1 MHKTLASRL
10 SARFMFDGS
19 QLFQYIQRKGEIQ
32 RSLLEDLVL
41 HDQIL
46 IPTPDFLTADGLA
59 LIIGE
64 KAVIDLL
71 EQDRLKFI
79 RTRSS
84 LCYVRGSEK
93 AGSLAVFSDPEKKK
107 AIDSEIDESASAG
120 LDIIDHLLKDRKK
133 LESLLTQKTID
144 IPSSDILEA
153 VRDDAMIDFR
163 NSSTWSSHFEHVDQN
178 MFLLPGIPKMG
189 VRVIGMNSEPLEDPI
204 NTLLSLVLYNSDL
217 HLGKKFNCTSISP
230 SFPVGDVLRLKS
242 LRKNDSKEA
251 LWNLFEM
258 NSVPDFC
265 SVDLSDYE
273 HFNSLHRATVSK
285 NAQTF
290 REWFHSQKSWEED
303 EIIREYISVLNDVP
317 WTERLPT
324 KALRFLVT
332 TGLGLVPGLEPGIGL
347 AASALEAFGFDKV
360 FSKASPKFFIN
371 DLRQLDKT
379 KGLQKID
386 TRGLGF
392 GKARL

>member
-1 MHKTLASRL
+1 MYKTLASRL

-19 QLFQYIQRKGEIQ
+19 HLSKYMQRKGEIQ

-41 HDQIL
+41 HNQIL
-46 IPTPDFLTADGLA
+46 IPTPDFLTAVGLV

-93 AGSLAVFSDPEKKK
+93 AGSLAVLSDPEKKK
-107 AIDSEIDESASAG
+107 AIDSEIDKSASAG
-120 LDIIDHLLKDRKK
+120 LDVMNNYLKDRKK
-133 LESLLTQKTID
+133 LESLLTQKSID
-144 IPSSDILEA
+144 IRSSDILEA
-153 VRDDAMIDFR
+153 VRDDAIIDFR
-163 NSSTWSSHFEHVDQN
+163 NSATWSSHFEHVDQN
-178 MFLLPGIPKMG
+178 MFLLPGIDKMG
-189 VRVIGMNSEPLEDPI
+189 VRVIDMNSEPLEDPI
-204 NTLLSLVLYNSDL
+204 NTLLQLVLYNSDL
-217 HLGKKFNCTSISP
+217 HLGKKLDCTSISP

-242 LRKNDSKEA
+242 LREKGSKEA
-251 LWNLFEM
+251 LWKLFEM

-265 SVDLSDYE
+265 SVNLSDYE
-273 HFNSLHRATVSK
+273 HFDSLHRATVSK
-285 NAQTF
+285 NAQNF

-303 EIIREYISVLNDVP
+303 DIIREYISVLNSVP

-324 KALRFLVT
+324 KALRFLVP
-332 TGLGLVPGLEPGIGL
+332 TGLGLVPGMGQAAL
-347 AASALEAFGFDKV
+347 AASALDAFVFDKV

-371 DLRQLDKT
+371 DLRQLEKT

>member
-1 MHKTLASRL
+1 MYKTLASRL

-19 QLFQYIQRKGEIQ
+19 HLFQYIQRQGEIK

-41 HDQIL
+41 HNQIL
-46 IPTPDFLTADGLA
+46 IPTPDFLTAEGLV

-71 EQDRLKFI
+71 EKDRLKFI

-84 LCYVRGSEK
+84 LCYVRGIEK
-93 AGSLAVFSDPEKKK
+93 AGSLAVLSDPEKKK

-120 LDIIDHLLKDRKK
+120 LDVINDSLKDRKK
-133 LESLLTQKTID
+133 LESLLTQNSID
-144 IPSSDILEA
+144 IRSSDILEA
-153 VRDDAMIDFR
+153 VRDDAIIDFR
-163 NSSTWSSHFEHVDQN
+163 NSSTWSSRFEHVDQN
-178 MFLLPGIPKMG
+178 MFLLPGIDKMG
-189 VRVIGMNSEPLEDPI
+189 VRVIGMNSEPLDDPI
-204 NTLLSLVLYNSDL
+204 NTLLQLVLYNSDL
-217 HLGKKFNCTSISP
+217 HLGKMLDCTSISP

-242 LRKNDSKEA
+242 LREKGSKEP
-251 LWNLFEM
+251 LWKLFEM
-258 NSVPDFC
+258 NSVPDFS
-265 SVDLSDYE
+265 SVDFNDYE
-273 HFNSLHRATVSK
+273 NFDSLHRATVSK
-285 NAQTF
+285 NAQIF

-303 EIIREYISVLNDVP
+303 DIIREYISVLNNVP

-324 KALRFLVT
+324 KVLRFLVP
-332 TGLGLVPGLEPGIGL
+332 TGLGLVPGIGQAAL
-347 AASALEAFGFDKV
+347 AASALDALVFDKV

-371 DLRQLDKT
+371 DLRQLAIT

-386 TRGLGF
+386 TKGLGF

>member
-1 MHKTLASRL
+1 M
-10 SARFMFDGS
+10 
-19 QLFQYIQRKGEIQ
+19 
-32 RSLLEDLVL
+32 
-41 HDQIL
+41 
-46 IPTPDFLTADGLA
+46 A

-64 KAVIDLL
+64 KALIDLL

-107 AIDSEIDESASAG
+107 AIDSEIDGSANAG

-163 NSSTWSSHFEHVDQN
+163 NSSTWSSHFEHVDQH

-217 HLGKKFNCTSISP
+217 HLGNKFNCTSIGP
-230 SFPVGDVLRLKS
+230 SFPVGDVLSLNRYGKKVQKKCCGNYLK
-242 LRKNDSKEA
+242 
-251 LWNLFEM
+251 
-258 NSVPDFC
+258 
-265 SVDLSDYE
+265 
-273 HFNSLHRATVSK
+273 
-285 NAQTF
+285 
-290 REWFHSQKSWEED
+290 
-303 EIIREYISVLNDVP
+303 
-317 WTERLPT
+317 
-324 KALRFLVT
+324 
-332 TGLGLVPGLEPGIGL
+332 
-347 AASALEAFGFDKV
+347 
-360 FSKASPKFFIN
+360 
-371 DLRQLDKT
+371 
-379 KGLQKID
+379 
-386 TRGLGF
+386 
-392 GKARL
+392 